1 MTLSVINILSKCLAN
16 ISIDFYNVTLKPRYT
31 NYKTTLHK
39 TTLHKL
45 FCSDKLSNYDFSI
58 QERNLGLNYY
68 FIEKIINI

>member
-16 ISIDFYNVTLKPRYT
+16 IYIDFYNVTLKLY
-31 NYKTTLHK
+31 K

-68 FIEKIINI
+68 FIEKIRNI

>member
-16 ISIDFYNVTLKPRYT
+16 ISTDFYNVTLKL
-31 NYKTTLHK
+31 YKTTLHE
-39 TTLHKL
+39 L

>member
-16 ISIDFYNVTLKPRYT
+16 ISIDFYNVTLKL
-31 NYKTTLHK
+31 YKTK
-39 TTLHKL
+39 LHKL